1 MKQKLNKYEQGIKAL
16 NEIDITKLTPKQTQI
31 VDVFKGKRAASTLQ
45 AKDLSDLVTLEQGSR
60 NFGAKKIMVK
70 HAGIQKTGGLSGEE
84 LANI

>member
-1 MKQKLNKYEQGIKAL
+1 M
-16 NEIDITKLTPKQTQI
+16 
-31 VDVFKGKRAASTLQ
+31 KRAASTLQ

-84 LANI
+84 LANIEQVLKTEIF